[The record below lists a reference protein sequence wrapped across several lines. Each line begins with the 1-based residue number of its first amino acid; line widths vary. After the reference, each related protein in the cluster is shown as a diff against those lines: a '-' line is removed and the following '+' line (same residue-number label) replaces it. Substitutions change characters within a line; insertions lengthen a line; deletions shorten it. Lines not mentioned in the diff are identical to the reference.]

1 MKKNTRVLACQ
12 IDANLQ
18 KEMKDYVIKN
28 GMTVKAY
35 ITGLLK
41 ADLEKNATKDNV
53 KLEENIDVNKKEEK
67 SNGEEKK
74 TIDKAEQIDTEN
86 KEKDV
91 TDIKINK
98 VDKINQVNAENNE
111 KNEDSSTN
119 PKIKKTDKVEQ
130 MKADEKKKEEKKL
143 SNKANSFEDMI
154 AYVDKNGMITS
165 TPPAENTPKEEIK
178 LEEIVIS
185 TPKKDKEEPVIR
197 RGRIEFFN
205 ESKGFGFIK
214 DLSGVEKYFFHI
226 NNVLT
231 DIAENN
237 IVTFDLERGLKG
249 MNAVNVALEVEKAKE
264 KKENKETLNTE
275 S

>member
-1 MKKNTRVLACQ
+1 MAKS
-12 IDANLQ
+12 IS
-18 KEMKDYVIKN
+18 
-28 GMTVKAY
+28 
-35 ITGLLK
+35 
-41 ADLEKNATKDNV
+41 ADKR
-53 KLEENIDVNKKEEK
+53 EN
-67 SNGEEKK
+67 EKK
-74 TIDKAEQIDTEN
+74 RLARRAEKQ
-86 KEKDV
+86 
-91 TDIKINK
+91 
-98 VDKINQVNAENNE
+98 
-111 KNEDSSTN
+111 
-119 PKIKKTDKVEQ
+119 
-130 MKADEKKKEEKKL
+130 KKKEEKKL
-143 SNKANSFEDMI
+143 SNKANSFDDMI
-154 AYVDKNGMITS
+154 AY